1 MKKVTSHLS
10 GNAYAVLQACPG
22 QTDGDRIRWLV
33 DYFGQVL
40 DARAVAK
47 ARAKA
52 QEAQAEI
59 DTLKPQALEIVRDV
73 ADEVAM
79 ERASA
84 ELSNRILREAV
95 IPYLNKISPESNPEA
110 LALRYPEVPK

>member
-33 DYFGQVL
+33 DDVG